1 MAYEKWTKE
10 DDIKLFQLS
19 KKHDPFKW
27 NNWSLLEPHFP
38 TRKPSAI
45 RQRAEKLKKNPPK
58 LPPNLEDW
66 DLDDLKLMAKLY
78 ITEEASFKQI
88 QDAISVEAT
97 VDEIEEVLELY
108 LEPHRKQVQIYAE
121 EHNIA
126 LQLPITSTKLKA
138 FYELRGKPGFYK
150 QALKKKLES
159 YG

>member
-10 DDIKLFQLS
+10 DDIKLFKLAT
-19 KKHDPFKW
+19 KADCFKW
-27 NNWSLLEPHFP
+27 NNWPLLEPHFP
-38 TRKPSAI
+38 TRKMSAI
-45 RQRAEKLKKNPPK
+45 KQRAEKLKKNPPK
-58 LPPNLEDW
+58 LPQELEDW
-66 DLDDLKLMAKLY
+66 PQEDLKLMANLY
-78 ITEEASFKQI
+78 ITQGASFKQI
-88 QDAISVEAT
+88 QEAISVEAT

-108 LEPHRKQVQIYAE
+108 LNPYRKQVQIYAE

-138 FYELRGKPGFYK
+138 FYELRNKSGFYK